1 VLLKGLTLG
10 PADGEEVS
18 VPEET
23 LQDAIKRMLA
33 SGLGYMRDVFS
44 NLIKP

>member
-1 VLLKGLTLG
+1 MESQSAFQKK
-10 PADGEEVS
+10 P
-18 VPEET
+18 